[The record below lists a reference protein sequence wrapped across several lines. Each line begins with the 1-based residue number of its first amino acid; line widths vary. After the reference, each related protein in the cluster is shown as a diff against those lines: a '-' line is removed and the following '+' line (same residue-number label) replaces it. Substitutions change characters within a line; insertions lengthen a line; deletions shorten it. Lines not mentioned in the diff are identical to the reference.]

1 MRCIHAEP
9 TKTGPVG
16 PDGIDQNQGIAPVI
30 LGSRDAVTIPEPV
43 ELLGIERKDRE
54 AAVDQPFDNC
64 APRHVDGHGDPLRLA
79 RLADWLWTVSAGH
92 PLRLAV
98 AIEVP
103 RGAIV
108 EGLLD
113 RGFPV
118 FAINPKQLAR
128 FRDRHTMS
136 GAKDDRRD
144 ACILADSVRTDHP
157 SFHRVHLGEPQFVL
171 LRELSRA
178 EETLLEEFRRSA
190 NRLRDQLHRFY
201 PQMLELCHA
210 ADESW
215 LWDLIDLAPTPAH
228 AVLLTEE
235 QVQRVLKA
243 HRIRRVK
250 AKEALA
256 CLQAVALP
264 VAPGAAEAA
273 QAHCA
278 LLLPCLR
285 VLAEQLQACSQQVS
299 SLLHTLAEQP
309 GDGESPSDVAIVR
322 SLPGVGRK
330 ITAWLFAEAVQPL
343 AQRDYHVLRTHS
355 GVAPVTKQRGKRRVV
370 VIRHGC
376 NPRLRHALYHMA
388 RVAMQRD
395 AHFSRVY
402 AALRAKGQR
411 HGQALR
417 NIGDRLL
424 RILMAMLRHGICYD
438 ASRIRHEP
446 VVQMG

>member
-1 MRCIHAEP
+1 MGLIVP
-9 TKTGPVG
+9 TAMHPEQEDQPQPYEWFV
-16 PDGIDQNQGIAPVI
+16 GIDW
-30 LGSRDAVTIPEPV
+30 GSEKHQVCVLDRDRRRV
-43 ELLGIERKDRE
+43 GERVVDHDGASLAQL
-54 AAVDQPFDNC
+54 AA
-64 APRHVDGHGDPLRLA
+64 
-79 RLADWLWTVSAGH
+79 WLWTVSAGQ
-92 PLRLAV
+92 PQRVAV

-108 EGLLD
+108 EGLVE

-144 ACILADSVRTDHP
+144 AFVLADSVRTDQP
-157 SFHRVHLGEPQFVL
+157 SFRRIQLDEPQLLL

-201 PQMLELCHA
+201 PQMLELCSA
-210 ADESW
+210 ADEPW

-228 AVLLTEE
+228 ATLLSEE
-235 QVQRVLKA
+235 QVQRLLKT

-250 AKEALA
+250 AKEVLT
-256 CLQAVALP
+256 CLQGSALP

-278 LLLPCLR
+278 FLLPCLR
-285 VLAEQLQACSQQVS
+285 VLAEQLKACSQQVS
-299 SLLHTLAEQP
+299 ALLSTLAEEP
-309 GDGESPSDVAIVR
+309 GKGEGPSDVAIVL

-330 ITAWLFAEAVQPL
+330 ITAWLFAEAAQPL
-343 AQRDYHVLRTHS
+343 AERDYQVLRTHS
-355 GVAPVTKQRGKRRVV
+355 GVAPVTKQSGKRRVV
-370 VIRHGC
+370 VMRRGC

-388 RVAMQRD
+388 RVSMQRD
-395 AHFSRVY
+395 AHFSNVY
-402 AALRAKGQR
+402 MVLRAKGQR

-424 RILMAMLRHGICYD
+424 RILMAMLRNRTCYD
-438 ASRIRHEP
+438 ASRIRREL